1 MMILIMRGVLFLQS
15 VNYTRNL
22 LEDSQILLL
31 VKDAITRDPFNV
43 TRDWRP
49 IGKRQRLNACRW
61 QGVTC
66 NTTQGSPRKRVV
78 TVNLA
83 DQSLQGTLS
92 PSLARLSQLTS
103 LNLSHNFFSGDIP
116 AELITGATSLETLDL
131 GSNNLTGSLPGGIEN
146 LKNLTTLVLA
156 NNHLSGALPSTLGS
170 LLNLQVLNIS
180 RNRFSGTIPQGLRLC
195 AQLTGVDVSDNELRG
210 DIPVWG
216 LTKLT
221 VLRLQNNFLNGDFL
235 TYIATFTN
243 LADLD
248 VRNNSLNGSIPSSIG
263 SLPLRNQLSL
273 AHNNL
278 SGTIPDTLNML
289 SLLEKMDLSWND
301 FSGSIPP
308 AVGDGCLSLV
318 ELNLSSN
325 RFSGVLP
332 DSFRNLAT
340 LQVLDV
346 SHNLLNGSL
355 PTLDQIENLKAFDAS
370 FNNLGGEFPDHLV
383 NFSTLLSLNLSYN
396 HLLGRV
402 PDYVTAHDNVTAD
415 SFRNNPDLCGAI
427 LNVSCRQSAKR
438 HLLLFIVLGS
448 VGAAASFLAL
458 FALVLWLILCK
469 NRNRKSGKHSA
480 TVSAELQLNFSP
492 EEVLAATKTF
502 QESNCIGVGSMS
514 TVYRGT
520 LQDDS
525 LVAVKRLAIN
535 NKAEDKAIKAL
546 ETEFETLAQ
555 IRHWSLV
562 KVLGYCSGPYV
573 KALVLEF
580 MPNGSLDSLLYPPR
594 ELEVVRD
601 FGWNLRLSTAIGVA
615 QSLKYLHHEVRG
627 TPVVHGDLKPSN
639 ILFNTFMEARLG
651 DFGVARILADLG
663 FCPARAGPGTSSSI
677 FSKGYTAPGETCS
690 PIIQLHS
697 CSQCR

>member
-1 MMILIMRGVLFLQS
+1 MVHGVFFFLQT
-15 VNYTRNL
+15 VNYTRSL

-31 VKDAITRDPFNV
+31 VKEAITRDPFNV

-66 NTTQGSPRKRVV
+66 NTTRTSPHRRVV
-78 TVNLA
+78 SVNLA

-116 AELITGATSLETLDL
+116 VELITGATSLQTLDL
-131 GSNNLTGSLPGGIEN
+131 GGNNLTGSLLDGIEN
-146 LKNLTTLVLA
+146 LENLTSLVLA
-156 NNHLSGALPSTLGS
+156 DNHFSGGLPSTLGS

-180 RNRFSGTIPQGLRLC
+180 RNAFSGTIPEGLRLC
-195 AQLTGVDVSDNELRG
+195 AQLTAVDVSDNELQG
-210 DIPVWG
+210 GIPVWG
-216 LTKLT
+216 LAKLI

-235 TYIATFTN
+235 SYIATFTN

-263 SLPLRNQLSL
+263 SVPLRNQLSL

-289 SLLEKMDLSWND
+289 SLLEKMDLSGNN

-318 ELNLSSN
+318 ELSLSSN
-325 RFSGVLP
+325 RFSGALP
-332 DSFRNLAT
+332 DSFRNLMK

-355 PTLDQIENLKAFDAS
+355 PTLDQIQNLKAFDAS
-370 FNNLGGEFPDHLV
+370 FNNFGGEFPDHLV
-383 NFSTLLSLNLSYN
+383 NFSSLLSLNLSYN
-396 HLLGRV
+396 HLHGRV
-402 PDYVTAHDNVTAD
+402 PDYVTTHDNVTAD

-427 LNVSCRQSAKR
+427 LNITCRRSAKS
-438 HLLLFIVLGS
+438 HLILFVVLGS
-448 VGAAASFLAL
+448 LGAAGSFLAL
-458 FALVLWLILCK
+458 FTLVLWMILCK
-469 NRNRKSGKHSA
+469 DRNRKSGKHSA
-480 TVSAELQLNFSP
+480 TVSAEFQLKLSS
-492 EEVLAATKTF
+492 EEVLEATKTF
-502 QESNCIGVGSMS
+502 HESNYIGVGSMS

-520 LQDDS
+520 LQDNS
-525 LVAVKRLAIN
+525 LVAIKRLAIN
-535 NKAEDKAIKAL
+535 KKAEATAIKAL

-562 KVLGYCSGPYV
+562 KVLGYCCDPYV

-627 TPVVHGDLKPSN
+627 TRIVHGDLKPSN

-677 FSKGYTAPGETCS
+677 ASNGYTAPGATRR
-690 PIIQLHS
+690 PIIRLHS
-697 CSQCR
+697 RLQCR